1 MANLVDGD
9 LTQNVRKL
17 VGQDIRNGKENATT
31 LLLLLVERI
40 VLVQEKK
47 LKNVISI
54 LAPVNMYN
62 NSTFCG
68 E

>member
-1 MANLVDGD
+1 MANMVDGD

-17 VGQDIRNGKENATT
+17 VGQDIRNEKENATT

-62 NSTFCG
+62 NSTFCN